1 MMLRTLAFALTAA
14 LTLGAQEKP
23 NLFNA
28 AAPDVEKALRERVS
42 GFYQAYVDGKFRS
55 AEQYVAEDTKDLH
68 YNQEK
73 SKIKGFEVI
82 KINWDD
88 SFKKASVVTLI
99 QTTIQMRGQVIP
111 ANAPMATQ
119 WKLEDGKWCYY
130 FDPSIGRPSP
140 AGRMTPGPGN
150 RSGMKV
156 EDMLKDPNI
165 ILNQIK
171 LNKEKFLVRSWE
183 KSADSLVITNGMPG
197 SVTLSFQT
205 ESVPGLTYRLEK
217 TELSAGE
224 TAQLEVIY
232 DPQDPSAKPTL
243 KASLKIDPLGK
254 TIIIP
259 IVFDIPEE
267 VKKQLPKQ

>member
-1 MMLRTLAFALTAA
+1 
-14 LTLGAQEKP
+14 
-23 NLFNA
+23 
-28 AAPDVEKALRERVS
+28 
-42 GFYQAYVDGKFRS
+42 
-55 AEQYVAEDTKDLH
+55 
-68 YNQEK
+68 
-73 SKIKGFEVI
+73 
-82 KINWDD
+82 
-88 SFKKASVVTLI
+88 
-99 QTTIQMRGQVIP
+99 MRGQVIP
-111 ANAPMATQ
+111 ANAPMATH

-130 FDPSIGRPSP
+130 FDPALGRQSP
-140 AGRMTPGPGN
+140 VGRLTPGPGN
-150 RSGMKV
+150 RGGMSV
-156 EDMLKDPNI
+156 EAMMKDPNI

-224 TAQLEVIY
+224 SAQLEVIY

-267 VKKQLPKQ
+267 IKKQLPKQ

>member
-1 MMLRTLAFALTAA
+1 MTPSARLSAAIEVFSDLT
-14 LTLGAQEKP
+14 
-23 NLFNA
+23 
-28 AAPDVEKALRERVS
+28 ER
-42 GFYQAYVDGKFRS
+42 R
-55 AEQYVAEDTKDLH
+55 
-68 YNQEK
+68 
-73 SKIKGFEVI
+73 
-82 KINWDD
+82 
-88 SFKKASVVTLI
+88 
-99 QTTIQMRGQVIP
+99 RP
-111 ANAPMATQ
+111 ANDALKDWGLARRFAGSGDRAAVSA
-119 WKLEDGKWCYY
+119 LVYDGLRKKSSAAW
-130 FDPSIGRPSP
+130 IMG
-140 AGRMTPGPGN
+140 AETPRAILLGTLHLT
-150 RSGMKV
+150 RGMSV
-156 EDMLKDPNI
+156 EAMMKDPNI

-224 TAQLEVIY
+224 SAQLEVIY

-267 VKKQLPKQ
+267 IKKQLPKQ